1 MFRESIVFFRVPS
14 YGWISIISV
23 SVHTDVLY
31 NFFYQI
37 HITGISTSTVMF
49 PDTSSGFTH
58 HRSAGTNILSLERCH
73 LDQMPCHTH
82 GGLDTYNC
90 LPVTVSSHYSI
101 HQKLLYIHASYYYR
115 RPRAE
120 MCLGLIELT
129 WLVFPSLHT
138 SKCYEI
144 PQCVS
149 TE

>member
-1 MFRESIVFFRVPS
+1 MHPSCFSVFLLVVEVPKYQWVPS
-14 YGWISIISV
+14 YLWRISFC
-23 SVHTDVLY
+23 H
-31 NFFYQI
+31 I
-37 HITGISTSTVMF
+37 HITGIRTPTVMSR
-49 PDTSSGFTH
+49 DASSGFTH
-58 HRSAGTNILSLERCH
+58 HRSIGTNTLSLDRCP

-101 HQKLLYIHASYYYR
+101 LQMLLYIHASYYYR